1 MTPLNTESAK
11 PTSYDVAGFFS
22 ACPAHYKCAA
32 TVGWHG
38 PGLCKCRT
46 SPVCSTLSCT
56 FNLQAISFRLCR
68 SLCSENIAC
77 VCAGKQDSAK
87 PPKSSLALGD
97 ARINPFITSYRT
109 EYAAPFASGARI
121 RSPLRNKMLAD
132 VADLKE
138 IYSSAFQRVGE

>member
-1 MTPLNTESAK
+1 M
-11 PTSYDVAGFFS
+11 V
-22 ACPAHYKCAA
+22 
-32 TVGWHG
+32 
-38 PGLCKCRT
+38 
-46 SPVCSTLSCT
+46 
-56 FNLQAISFRLCR
+56 
-68 SLCSENIAC
+68 
-77 VCAGKQDSAK
+77 AGKQDSAK

-138 IYSSAFQRVGE
+138 IYSSAFQRVGEYAHYYFVHMTPSVAISAHACRFLNTNLYV

>member
-1 MTPLNTESAK
+1 MTTP
-11 PTSYDVAGFFS
+11 
-22 ACPAHYKCAA
+22 PAIFTPQMCERLTDSQA
-32 TVGWHG
+32 
-38 PGLCKCRT
+38 
-46 SPVCSTLSCT
+46 VC
-56 FNLQAISFRLCR
+56 
-68 SLCSENIAC
+68 
-77 VCAGKQDSAK
+77 CAGKQDSAK

-109 EYAAPFASGARI
+109 EYAAPFAAGARI

>member
-1 MTPLNTESAK
+1 MSLSLLNAGISLL
-11 PTSYDVAGFFS
+11 TSLRHLTLDLTQDRLFS
-22 ACPAHYKCAA
+22 H
-32 TVGWHG
+32 
-38 PGLCKCRT
+38 CR
-46 SPVCSTLSCT
+46 VLS
-56 FNLQAISFRLCR
+56 
-68 SLCSENIAC
+68 
-77 VCAGKQDSAK
+77 AGKQDSAK

-109 EYAAPFASGARI
+109 EYAAPFAAGARI

>member
-1 MTPLNTESAK
+1 MQMQNMFGVQPVVLHCQPAAK
-11 PTSYDVAGFFS
+11 FFL
-22 ACPAHYKCAA
+22 CAA
-32 TVGWHG
+32 ML
-38 PGLCKCRT
+38 P
-46 SPVCSTLSCT
+46 
-56 FNLQAISFRLCR
+56 
-68 SLCSENIAC
+68 ENIADLF
-77 VCAGKQDSAK
+77 AGKQDSAK
-87 PPKSSLALGD
+87 PPKSSLTLGD

>member
-1 MTPLNTESAK
+1 M
-11 PTSYDVAGFFS
+11 
-22 ACPAHYKCAA
+22 
-32 TVGWHG
+32 
-38 PGLCKCRT
+38 
-46 SPVCSTLSCT
+46 
-56 FNLQAISFRLCR
+56 Q
-68 SLCSENIAC
+68 NIADLS
-77 VCAGKQDSAK
+77 AGKQDSAK

-138 IYSSAFQRVGE
+138 IYSSAFQRVGEYGLVFCSVDVRLAIHGPADVVDVLIVCLVMKQRIFTNMLIVDLWIFSL

>member
-1 MTPLNTESAK
+1 M
-11 PTSYDVAGFFS
+11 
-22 ACPAHYKCAA
+22 KCAA
-32 TVGWHG
+32 ASVGMALCYANAGHLLQPIVLQPQTAGTVL
-38 PGLCKCRT
+38 LCC
-46 SPVCSTLSCT
+46 C
-56 FNLQAISFRLCR
+56 LCCENR
-68 SLCSENIAC
+68 SGSH
-77 VCAGKQDSAK
+77 AGKQDSAK

>member
-1 MTPLNTESAK
+1 LALVDACLDPSIPIPPAIFKSQLYKSLTERQA
-11 PTSYDVAGFFS
+11 
-22 ACPAHYKCAA
+22 
-32 TVGWHG
+32 
-38 PGLCKCRT
+38 
-46 SPVCSTLSCT
+46 VCC
-56 FNLQAISFRLCR
+56 I
-68 SLCSENIAC
+68 
-77 VCAGKQDSAK
+77 GKQDSAK

-109 EYAAPFASGARI
+109 EYAAPFAAGARI

>member
-1 MTPLNTESAK
+1 MCGQNGMYATSA
-11 PTSYDVAGFFS
+11 
-22 ACPAHYKCAA
+22 
-32 TVGWHG
+32 
-38 PGLCKCRT
+38 
-46 SPVCSTLSCT
+46 TL
-56 FNLQAISFRLCR
+56 A
-68 SLCSENIAC
+68 
-77 VCAGKQDSAK
+77 AGKQDSAK

-138 IYSSAFQRVGE
+138 IYSSAFQRVGEYAALLLSGPDNRSFSGNSMLFVCYNKSVFRVTSLYSSLLHVQCVDWHIFSH

>member
-1 MTPLNTESAK
+1 MRRKTSLVQCNSAL
-11 PTSYDVAGFFS
+11 SSHCG
-22 ACPAHYKCAA
+22 A
-32 TVGWHG
+32 T
-38 PGLCKCRT
+38 
-46 SPVCSTLSCT
+46 
-56 FNLQAISFRLCR
+56 
-68 SLCSENIAC
+68 
-77 VCAGKQDSAK
+77 GKQDSAK

>member
-1 MTPLNTESAK
+1 MLGVVS
-11 PTSYDVAGFFS
+11 
-22 ACPAHYKCAA
+22 
-32 TVGWHG
+32 
-38 PGLCKCRT
+38 
-46 SPVCSTLSCT
+46 
-56 FNLQAISFRLCR
+56 
-68 SLCSENIAC
+68 
-77 VCAGKQDSAK
+77 AGKQDSAK

-109 EYAAPFASGARI
+109 EYAAPFPAGARI